1 MEKYYIMVDGQ
12 QDGPFTGQEIINKGF
27 SKDSYVYNKN
37 LGSWKMISDVP
48 EFKLLSGE
56 KQVVE
61 TPDYNIS
68 KSQNTNPKELDIIS
82 KSQASNQGKPNDF
95 ENISKKEEQTEKT
108 KIDIKEESK
117 TIFSYA
123 DDNLDTVVSKIL
135 SGEDQEKQ
143 IGIYAMFR
151 ITKPNYTNEVNILLQ
166 LKNPVLWKAIRKRF
180 YPTAFEK
187 LFKSKSS
194 KTNKKSQENKSDGSI
209 KNFNR
214 KQPLYQ
220 PIRWTLV
227 TLFWIDLIVEM
238 INKEALKVIGEV
250 SKNSPINPLPALITF
265 WIARSLIRLKFIK
278 NPSFEN
284 KILITIGIFIGVYL
298 VKIIIAR
305 IFLGSIL

>member
-1 MEKYYIMVDGQ
+1 MSFCGDCGNKLNSDEKFCGNC
-12 QDGPFTGQEIINKGF
+12 GAKL
-27 SKDSYVYNKN
+27 SKDFVAEVN
-37 LGSWKMISDVP
+37 
-48 EFKLLSGE
+48 E
-56 KQVVE
+56 
-61 TPDYNIS
+61 
-68 KSQNTNPKELDIIS
+68 
-82 KSQASNQGKPNDF
+82 
-95 ENISKKEEQTEKT
+95 SKKEEQTEKT

-151 ITKPNYTNEVNILLQ
+151 ITKPHYTNEVNILLQ

-194 KTNKKSQENKSDGSI
+194 KTNNKSQENKSDGSI

-265 WIARSLIRLKFIK
+265 WIARSFIRLKFIK